1 VKVLAPR
8 VTCLITSHLKPTL
21 RDTLNSVLA
30 QTRRDFE
37 AVVIDSGLWIGGDGD
52 VCEVMAGIHA
62 EFSGHPLINWVTT
75 GERPNLAA
83 AACPVAWAANRAIEA
98 GLVRSPYVCT
108 FYDDDVYRPRF
119 MEVMAGYLDGH
130 PDDAAV
136 CCAQARSALHRD
148 GSGNPTGEIRSPLP
162 RRMGQF
168 DCQVDGAMIMFR
180 RELLDKLPEG
190 KWLPEDAGT
199 CGHSDG
205 LFMERLAGVAG
216 IIPGV
221 DEVLCE
227 HRHTP
232 WSTYS
237 PS

>member
-1 VKVLAPR
+1 M
-8 VTCLITSHLKPTL
+8 KPTL

-37 AVVIDSGLWIGGDGD
+37 AVVIDSGQWIGETGKIP
-52 VCEVMAGIHA
+52 EIMAGIYA

-75 GERPNLAA
+75 GERPGLPAA
-83 AACPVAWAANRAIEA
+83 VCPVAWATNRAIEA
-98 GLVRSPYVCT
+98 GLARGPYLCT
-108 FYDDDVYRPRF
+108 FYDDDLYRPPF

-136 CCAQARSALHRD
+136 CCAQARMVLQRD
-148 GSGNPTGEIRSPLP
+148 GGTRAVGEIRSPLP

-180 RELLDKLPEG
+180 RELLDKLPAG
-190 KWLPEDAGT
+190 QWLPEDPGG

-205 LFMERLAGVAG
+205 VFMERLAAAAG
-216 IIPGV
+216 IIPGI

-227 HRHTP
+227 HRNTP